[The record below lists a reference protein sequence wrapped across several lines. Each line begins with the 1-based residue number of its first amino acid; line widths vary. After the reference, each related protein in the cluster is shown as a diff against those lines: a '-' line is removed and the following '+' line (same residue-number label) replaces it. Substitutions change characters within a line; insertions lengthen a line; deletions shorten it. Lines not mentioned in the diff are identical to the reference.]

1 MGYSR
6 AVIAYRSV
14 GICLKP
20 GRPDLGPAVLQL
32 AGWLEQRGHEVLLD
46 REAAASLGREGL
58 HRHQLAE
65 KVELGIVLGGDGTL
79 LAVARAFGARPVP
92 ILGINLGTLG
102 FMAEISRDELFPRL
116 EEVLAGR
123 YEIEARM
130 RLQVGVQ
137 RESVGDQRFL
147 ALNDA
152 VISNTALSRMVDLEM
167 IAGGISV
174 ATYHADGLILATP
187 TGSTAYSLSA
197 GGPLLPP
204 GFEAMLVTPICPHTL
219 SQRPLV
225 LAPQTQLTIRV
236 LPTRGGEVHLTVDGQ
251 VGCALASGDLVQV
264 SRSEHP
270 VRMLVPPG
278 RNPFEVLRQKLHW
291 GAR

>member
-1 MGYSR
+1 VS
-6 AVIAYRSV
+6 AYRSV

-20 GRPDLGPAVLQL
+20 GRPDLGPAVKELRE
-32 AGWLEQRGHEVLLD
+32 WLEQRGHEVLLD
-46 REAAASLGREGL
+46 REAAASIGREGL
-58 HRHQLAE
+58 HRHELAE
-65 KVELGIVLGGDGTL
+65 KVDLGIVLGGDGTL
-79 LAVARAFGARPVP
+79 LAVARAFGPRAVP

-102 FMAEISRDELFPRL
+102 FMAAISRDELFPRL

-123 YEIEARM
+123 YEIELRM
-130 RLQVGVQ
+130 RLDVRVVRAAGG
-137 RESVGDQRFL
+137 EQRFL

-152 VISNTALSRMVDLEM
+152 VISNSALSRMVDLEM

-174 ATYHADGLILATP
+174 TTYHADGLILATP

-225 LAPQTQLTIRV
+225 LAPETLLTIRV
-236 LPTRGGEVHLTVDGQ
+236 LPTRGGELHLTVDGQ
-251 VGCALASGDLVQV
+251 VGCELAPGDAVQV

-270 VRMLVPPG
+270 ARMLVPPG
-278 RNPFEVLRQKLHW
+278 RNPFEMLRQKLHW